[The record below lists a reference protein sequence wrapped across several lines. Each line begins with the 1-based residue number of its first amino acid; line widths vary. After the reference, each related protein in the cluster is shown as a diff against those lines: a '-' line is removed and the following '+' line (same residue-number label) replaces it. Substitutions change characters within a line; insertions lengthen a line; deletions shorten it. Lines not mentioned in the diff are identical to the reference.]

1 MKYFNKEELITQI
14 ERDIN
19 SINGCIRLLN
29 AYSRWQ
35 ADEKDGVDYIFNIDN
50 QDDLICCVKGG
61 MTSDDIVKLKNNG
74 VSYFLF
80 GINHRDVTPM
90 NNDDMINTLVRTLDE
105 LLDYIIAYP
114 HITEYYKVYSYY
126 ITNSIFEE

>member
-19 SINGCIRLLN
+19 YSMCIRLLN
-29 AYSRWQ
+29 AYNRWQ
-35 ADEKDGVDYIFNIDN
+35 EDEKDGVDYIFNIDK
-50 QDDLICCVKGG
+50 QDDLICCIKGG

-105 LLDYIIAYP
+105 LLDYIIAYL
-114 HITEYYKVYSYY
+114 Y
-126 ITNSIFEE
+126 